1 MVRASEKP
9 RARGNQFKADRREYG
24 DVAVSSPPSGVVN
37 WAIRTPVTTN
47 KSSEVS
53 ITPVL
58 SASQTPLHVQDH
70 HGSLQVQLSS
80 SGTLNSGHDTPT
92 ISRASTSRALFPSS
106 IQNVTQQPHD
116 ERMYTF
122 SELVSQDSAYAVF
135 SSNTDSDY

>member
-9 RARGNQFKADRREYG
+9 RARGNHFKGDRREYG

-47 KSSEVS
+47 ISSEVS